1 MKLSKTKTKA
11 ILNSLTVNI
20 WEMSLE
26 KIYLGVN
33 LKIHLNYMLNV
44 STKNMNNEPQNTVKN
59 KRAAKRAIVYASLA
73 ALEADIC
80 QGKIPQETLVELIL

>member
-1 MKLSKTKTKA
+1 
-11 ILNSLTVNI
+11 
-20 WEMSLE
+20 
-26 KIYLGVN
+26 
-33 LKIHLNYMLNV
+33 MLNV